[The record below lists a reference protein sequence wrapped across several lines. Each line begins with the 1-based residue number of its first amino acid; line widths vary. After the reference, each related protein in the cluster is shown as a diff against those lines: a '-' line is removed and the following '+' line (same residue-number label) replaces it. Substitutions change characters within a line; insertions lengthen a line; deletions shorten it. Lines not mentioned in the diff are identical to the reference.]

1 MDIKRKYVDGN
12 VKIIYENRVIPF
24 ELNQN
29 ASMDRKINEMI
40 NKIKDVFKDRCFFCF
55 AITAPISNRGNIL
68 VIDVD
73 IDPNEYRYNMDLDN
87 CGINV
92 A

>member
-1 MDIKRKYVDGN
+1 MDIKRKYADGN
-12 VKIIYENRVIPF
+12 VKNIYENRVIPF
-24 ELNQN
+24 EHSHN

-40 NKIKDVFKDRCFFCF
+40 NKNKDVFKDGCFFCF
-55 AITAPISNRGNIL
+55 AMTAPISNRDNIL

-87 CGINV
+87 CGI
-92 A
+92 AIP